1 MPGTKEPV
9 EFDCRPLTKDQRHE
23 LIELGQ
29 RMSDDMLTNAL
40 ETQKTRVVALVRN
53 DKTLR
58 TASIHRGPDCIE
70 PALIAT
76 CAHTIMQGTLDEV
89 AEFFYLDSPAKFQ
102 AYICTV
108 GETTMD
114 RQNLYTLQC
123 SAPRFY
129 CGVSWFVFGCP
140 WLVSN
145 RDMCILEYHNEIKVV
160 DDRGTPRRGWIRAMH
175 SIELECCPSLQTKRG
190 IVRSAICRS
199 GHVFIETNTPGVL
212 DVYSVLVPRPS
223 NVAFNLMRNTNAKRQ
238 VERILTL
245 EEYFCMVRLMSRLD
259 KFALDG
265 QHRFDAKH
273 CAECQINRVRQL
285 RQYVAPPW
293 TLFHLPLVL
302 SFKFRPNQVLIE
314 TRDGPTIDRDQ
325 HRIRLVGVH

>member
-1 MPGTKEPV
+1 MPGKKEPV
-9 EFDCRPLTKDQRHE
+9 ESDCRPLTKDQRHE

-40 ETQKTRVVALVRN
+40 ETQKTRVIALVRN

-70 PALIAT
+70 PSLIAT

-89 AEFFYLDSPAKFQ
+89 ADFFYLDSPAKFQ

-145 RDMCILEYHNEIKVV
+145 RDMCILEV
-160 DDRGTPRRGWIRAMH
+160 
-175 SIELECCPSLQTKRG
+175 S
-190 IVRSAICRS
+190 
-199 GHVFIETNTPGVL
+199 
-212 DVYSVLVPRPS
+212 
-223 NVAFNLMRNTNAKRQ
+223 
-238 VERILTL
+238 
-245 EEYFCMVRLMSRLD
+245 
-259 KFALDG
+259 
-265 QHRFDAKH
+265 
-273 CAECQINRVRQL
+273 
-285 RQYVAPPW
+285 
-293 TLFHLPLVL
+293 
-302 SFKFRPNQVLIE
+302 
-314 TRDGPTIDRDQ
+314 
-325 HRIRLVGVH
+325 

>member
-1 MPGTKEPV
+1 
-9 EFDCRPLTKDQRHE
+9 
-23 LIELGQ
+23 
-29 RMSDDMLTNAL
+29 
-40 ETQKTRVVALVRN
+40 
-53 DKTLR
+53 
-58 TASIHRGPDCIE
+58 
-70 PALIAT
+70 
-76 CAHTIMQGTLDEV
+76 MQGTLDEV

-238 VERILTL
+238 VERTI
-245 EEYFCMVRLMSRLD
+245 
-259 KFALDG
+259 ALS
-265 QHRFDAKH
+265 
-273 CAECQINRVRQL
+273 
-285 RQYVAPPW
+285 W
-293 TLFHLPLVL
+293 
-302 SFKFRPNQVLIE
+302 
-314 TRDGPTIDRDQ
+314 
-325 HRIRLVGVH
+325 